1 MPIVAAGR
9 PTALC
14 GLPCTT
20 SRADALENLE
30 TKYPSCRFALNRQRI
45 TARLKSMNLVLVM
58 LKFCLAW
65 LLPAPATNTSRPRT
79 RFASNPLAPQAQPVP
94 IRITPDH
101 PPQVP
106 RRH

>member
-1 MPIVAAGR
+1 MPNVAAGR

-20 SRADALENLE
+20 RRADALEKIE

-58 LKFCLAW
+58 LKLRLAW
-65 LLPAPATNTSRPRT
+65 LLPAPAMYTSRPLT
-79 RFASNPLAPQAQPVP
+79 RFPSNPLAPQAQPVP
-94 IRITPDH
+94 IRITPNH
-101 PPQVP
+101 PPQKH

>member
-20 SRADALENLE
+20 RRADALEKIE

-65 LLPAPATNTSRPRT
+65 LLPAPAMNASRRLT
-79 RFASNPLAPQAQPVP
+79 RFPSNPLAPQAQPVP
-94 IRITPDH
+94 IRITPIH
-101 PPQVP
+101 PPQE
-106 RRH
+106 RIRH

>member
-20 SRADALENLE
+20 RRADALEKIE

-65 LLPAPATNTSRPRT
+65 LLPEPATNASRPLT
-79 RFASNPLAPQAQPVP
+79 RFPSNPLAPQAQPVP
-94 IRITPDH
+94 IRITPIH
-101 PPQVP
+101 PPQE
-106 RRH
+106 RIRH

>member
-20 SRADALENLE
+20 RRADALEKIE

-65 LLPAPATNTSRPRT
+65 LLPAPATNASRPRT

-94 IRITPDH
+94 IRITPNP
-101 PPQVP
+101 PPQEH
-106 RRH
+106 RRY

>member
-1 MPIVAAGR
+1 
-9 PTALC
+9 
-14 GLPCTT
+14 
-20 SRADALENLE
+20 
-30 TKYPSCRFALNRQRI
+30 
-45 TARLKSMNLVLVM
+45 
-58 LKFCLAW
+58 
-65 LLPAPATNTSRPRT
+65 LPAPATNTSRPRT